1 MKDNWKLWLAVIACT
16 IVMAFCARRAYNAF
30 HERPPSWVK
39 TEDRVGPAI
48 GRDGRLNGAWKEF
61 SDLLG
66 TVRRESAQQQLPV
79 GGVSLLALE
88 TDATNAVSIAT
99 EPVVNQGFN
108 PLNNIQASI
117 GGDERRFVGFYAT
130 DGGPIPFTIVR
141 VPGRGRNP
149 PVTLHLKSP
158 IAPGETQLVVRVE
171 RRRAPVN
178 IGKDGKAQAGLGRF
192 PRTPNAVYARA
203 IALPPGGVIVRS
215 VPDTTATVSGDVAP
229 LVSWIGTATNANAPM
244 SVVFTLPK

>member
-1 MKDNWKLWLAVIACT
+1 MKEHWKLWLATINCM
-16 IVMAFCARRAYNAF
+16 IVMVFCARRAYNTF
-30 HERPPSWVK
+30 HERPPDWVK

-48 GRDGRLNGAWKEF
+48 SRDGQRNVAWKQF

-88 TDATNAVSIAT
+88 ADVTNALSIVT
-99 EPVVNQGFN
+99 EPMVNQGFN
-108 PLNNIQASI
+108 PLKNVQASI
-117 GGDERRFVGFYAT
+117 GGDEKRFVGFYAT

-141 VPGRGRNP
+141 VPGRQRNP
-149 PVTLHLKSP
+149 PVTLHLNNP
-158 IAPGETQLVVRVE
+158 IAPGETQWVVRVE
-171 RRRAPVN
+171 QRRAPVN

-203 IALPPGGVIVRS
+203 IGLPSGSVIVRNA
-215 VPDTTATVSGDVAP
+215 PATTATVTEGAAP
-229 LVSWIGTATNANAPM
+229 LVSWIGIANNTNAPM
-244 SVVFTLPK
+244 SVVFNPPK

>member
-1 MKDNWKLWLAVIACT
+1 MKDNLKLWLAVVACG
-16 IVMAFCARRAYNAF
+16 IVAVFCARRAYNVF
-30 HERPPSWVK
+30 HERPPMWVK
-39 TEDRVGPAI
+39 TEDRVGPAVS
-48 GRDGRLNGAWKEF
+48 RDNHLNVAWKEF

-66 TVRRESAQQQLPV
+66 TVQRESARQQLPV
-79 GGVSLLALE
+79 GSVSLLALE
-88 TDATNAVSIAT
+88 TDVTNAVSIAT
-99 EPVVNQGFN
+99 ESVVNQGFN
-108 PLNNIQASI
+108 PLNNVQASI
-117 GGDERRFVGFYAT
+117 GGDEKRFVGFYAT

-141 VPGRGRNP
+141 VPGRRGNP

-158 IAPGETQLVVRVE
+158 IPPGETQLVVRVE

-203 IALPPGGVIVRS
+203 IGLPSGSVIVRS
-215 VPDTTATVSGDVAP
+215 TPDTTATVSVDVAP

>member
-1 MKDNWKLWLAVIACT
+1 MKDNWKLWLAAITCV
-16 IVMAFCARRAYNAF
+16 IVMIFCVRRAYNVF
-30 HERPPSWVK
+30 HERPPAWVR

-48 GRDGRLNGAWKEF
+48 SKDAQLNIAWKEF

-66 TVRRESAQQQLPV
+66 TVRRESARQQLPV

-88 TDATNAVSIAT
+88 ASVTNAVSIAT

-108 PLNNIQASI
+108 PLNNVQASI
-117 GGDERRFVGFYAT
+117 GGDERRFVGFYAP
-130 DGGPIPFTIVR
+130 DGGSIPFTIVR

-149 PVTLHLKSP
+149 PVTLHLTSP
-158 IAPGETQLVVRVE
+158 ITPGETQWVVRVD

-203 IALPPGGVIVRS
+203 IGLPSGSVIVRK
-215 VPDTTATVSGDVAP
+215 VPDATATVSDGLAP
-229 LVSWIGTATNANAPM
+229 LVSWIGNATNANAPM
-244 SVVFTLPK
+244 SVVFTPAK

>member
-1 MKDNWKLWLAVIACT
+1 MKDNWKLWLAVIACVVVT
-16 IVMAFCARRAYNAF
+16 AFCARRAYDAF
-30 HERPPSWVK
+30 HERPPAWVK

-48 GRDGRLNGAWKEF
+48 SRDGQLNVAWKEF

-79 GGVSLLALE
+79 GSVSLLALE
-88 TDATNAVSIAT
+88 RDATNAVSIAT
-99 EPVVNQGFN
+99 ESVVNQGFN

-117 GGDERRFVGFYAT
+117 GGDVKRFVGFYAT

-141 VPGRGRNP
+141 VPGRPRNP
-149 PVTLHLKSP
+149 PVTLHLISP

-171 RRRAPVN
+171 RRRAPVT
-178 IGKDGKAQAGLGRF
+178 IGKDGKAQARLGRF

-203 IALPPGGVIVRS
+203 IKLPSGSVIVRT
-215 VPDTTATVSGDVAP
+215 VPDTTATVSAGVAP
-229 LVSWIGTATNANAPM
+229 LVSWIGTATSANAPM

>member
-1 MKDNWKLWLAVIACT
+1 MTDQWKLWLAVIACG
-16 IVMAFCARRAYNAF
+16 IVTALCARRTYNAF
-30 HERPPSWVK
+30 HERPPAWVK

-48 GRDGRLNGAWKEF
+48 NRDSQLNVAWKEF

-66 TVRRESAQQQLPV
+66 TVRRESTQEQLPV
-79 GGVSLLALE
+79 GSVSLLALE
-88 TDATNAVSIAT
+88 TDATNAISIAT
-99 EPVVNQGFN
+99 ESVVNQGFN

-117 GGDERRFVGFYAT
+117 GGDEKRFVGFYAT

-141 VPGRGRNP
+141 VPGRPRNP
-149 PVTLHLKSP
+149 PVTLHLNSP

-203 IALPPGGVIVRS
+203 IGLPPGSVIVRS
-215 VPDTTATVSGDVAP
+215 VPATTATLSVGVDP
-229 LVSWIGTATNANAPM
+229 LVAWIGTATNANAPM
-244 SVVFTLPK
+244 SVVFTPSK